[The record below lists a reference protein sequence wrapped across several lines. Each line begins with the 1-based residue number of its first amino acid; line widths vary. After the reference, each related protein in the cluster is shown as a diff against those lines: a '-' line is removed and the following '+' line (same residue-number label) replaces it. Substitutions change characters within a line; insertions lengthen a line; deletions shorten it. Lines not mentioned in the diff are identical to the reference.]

1 MLSLCVSS
9 QAITTGVE
17 VGVIMLAAV
26 GVIMLA
32 AVACLIAVTAAGLVA
47 GIRLLPL
54 GRPVIL
60 AELNL
65 SNRCEIAAWAL
76 RQVPAR

>member
-1 MLSLCVSS
+1 MLSLCVSR

-17 VGVIMLAAV
+17 V

-65 SNRCEIAAWAL
+65 SNRCEIAA
-76 RQVPAR
+76 